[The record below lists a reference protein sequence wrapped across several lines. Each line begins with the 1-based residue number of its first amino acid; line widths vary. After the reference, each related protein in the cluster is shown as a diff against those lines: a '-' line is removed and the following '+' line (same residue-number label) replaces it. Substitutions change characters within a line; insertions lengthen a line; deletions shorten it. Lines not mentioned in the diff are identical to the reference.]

1 LSAFPLIRIGMS
13 HLHQRLV
20 RIEAKLFELPVPFSV
35 GIPQA
40 LDVDTAWQSSFDC
53 CFDELRRKEG

>member
-1 LSAFPLIRIGMS
+1 
-13 HLHQRLV
+13 LHQRLV